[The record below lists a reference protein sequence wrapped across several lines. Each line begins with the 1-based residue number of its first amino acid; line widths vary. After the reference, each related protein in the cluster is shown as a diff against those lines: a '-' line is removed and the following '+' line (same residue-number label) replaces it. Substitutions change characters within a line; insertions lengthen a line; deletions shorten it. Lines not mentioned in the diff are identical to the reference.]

1 MTFDPDA
8 WFRRRSI
15 WADDGFSTAPSILL
29 GRYFMSDGPIIAV
42 NHIGYVVSDLDLAG
56 RFFEEALGF
65 ERVIG
70 RTGKLGDT
78 DGDLMTRRF
87 GLDPRATGEFIFFQL
102 DGFAVELLAWDAP
115 GRNETPALNSDAA
128 GRHLALSVTNMEAAK
143 QQIEAF
149 GGAEIREPNDA
160 GYIYV
165 KTPFGLEV

>member
-1 MTFDPDA
+1 
-8 WFRRRSI
+8 
-15 WADDGFSTAPSILL
+15 
-29 GRYFMSDGPIIAV
+29 MSKGPIVAV

-65 ERVIG
+65 ERVVG
-70 RTGKLGDT
+70 RTGKLGDA

-87 GLDPRATGEFIFFQL
+87 GLDPRATGEFVFFQL
-102 DGFAVELLAWDAP
+102 GGFAVELLAWDAP

-143 QQIEAF
+143 RQIAAF

-165 KTPFGLEV
+165 KTAFGLEVQLIPVAE